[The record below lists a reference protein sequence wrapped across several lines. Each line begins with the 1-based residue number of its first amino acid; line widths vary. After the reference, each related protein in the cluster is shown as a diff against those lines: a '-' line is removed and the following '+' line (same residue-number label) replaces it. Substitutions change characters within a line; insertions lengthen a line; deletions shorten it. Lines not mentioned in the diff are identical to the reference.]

1 MSETPIHTNK
11 MAFDQQSI

>member
-1 MSETPIHTNK
+1 MSETPIQTNK